1 MALTFVLG
9 GARSGKSALAVRL
22 ATTFGSPIVVVVV
35 TAEAR
40 DDEMT
45 ERIRRHQEARPSE
58 WQTVEAPVELAGA
71 IDSLGD
77 DVAVVLDCLTLWVS
91 NALEARL
98 GDTAIVAEAEDVART
113 LATRSEHAVV
123 VSNEVGLGIVPTN
136 ALARRYRDV
145 LGEVNAVFA
154 RVADRSYLMVA
165 GRAVALAPPETA

>member
-22 ATTFGSPIVVVVV
+22 ASTFDSPVVVVA

-45 ERIRRHQEARPSE
+45 ERIRRHREARPSA
-58 WQTVEAPVELAGA
+58 WRTVEAPVELAAA
-71 IDSLGD
+71 IDSLAE

-91 NALEARL
+91 NAIEARC
-98 GDTAIVAEAEDVART
+98 DDVAIVAEAEDVAHT
-113 LATRSEHAVV
+113 LVARSEHAVA

-154 RVADRSYLMVA
+154 RRADRSYLMVA
-165 GRAVALAPPETA
+165 GRAVSLVSPETA

>member
-9 GARSGKSALAVRL
+9 GARSGKSTLAVRL
-22 ATTFGSPIVVVVV
+22 ASTFGSPVVLVA

-45 ERIRRHQEARPSE
+45 ERISRHRKARPSE

-91 NALEARL
+91 NAIEARR
-98 GDTAIVAEAEDVART
+98 GDAAIVAEAEGVAHT
-113 LATRSEHAVV
+113 LAARSEHAVV
-123 VSNEVGLGIVPTN
+123 VSNEVGLGIVPMN
-136 ALARRYRDV
+136 ALGRRYRDV

-165 GRAVALAPPETA
+165 GRAVALVSPETA

>member
-9 GARSGKSALAVRL
+9 GARSGKSALAVQL
-22 ATTFGSPIVVVVV
+22 ASTFASPIVVVV

-58 WQTVEAPVELAGA
+58 WETVEAPVELAGA

-77 DVAVVLDCLTLWVS
+77 EVAVVLDCLTLWVS
-91 NALEARL
+91 NAIEARR
-98 GDTAIVAEAEDVART
+98 GDTAIVAEAEDIAHT
-113 LATRSEHAVV
+113 LAARSEHAVV

-165 GRAVALAPPETA
+165 GRAVALGSPETA

>member
-22 ATTFGSPIVVVVV
+22 ASTFASPVVVVV

-45 ERIRRHQEARPSE
+45 ERIRRHQESRPSE

-91 NALEARL
+91 NAIEARRD
-98 GDTAIVAEAEDVART
+98 DTAIVAEAAEVAKT
-113 LATRSEHAVV
+113 LAARSDHAVV

-136 ALARRYRDV
+136 ALARRYRDL
-145 LGEVNAVFA
+145 LGEVNAAFA

-165 GRAVALAPPETA
+165 GRAVALGSPETA

>member
-1 MALTFVLG
+1 MELTFVLG

-22 ATTFGSPIVVVVV
+22 ASTFGSPIIVVV

-45 ERIRRHQEARPSE
+45 ERIRRHQRARPSE

-77 DVAVVLDCLTLWVS
+77 VAVVLDCLTLWVS
-91 NALEARL
+91 NAIEARR
-98 GDTAIVAEAEDVART
+98 GDAAIVAEAEGVAHT
-113 LATRSEHAVV
+113 LAARSEHAVV
-123 VSNEVGLGIVPTN
+123 VSNEVGLGIVPMN
-136 ALARRYRDV
+136 ALGRRYRDV

-154 RVADRSYLMVA
+154 RIADRSYLMVA
-165 GRAVALAPPETA
+165 GRAVALVSPETA

>member
-22 ATTFGSPIVVVVV
+22 ASTFGSPVVVVV
-35 TAEAR
+35 TAEAC

-45 ERIRRHQEARPSE
+45 ERIRRHQQARPPE
-58 WQTVEAPVELAGA
+58 WETVEAPVALAGA
-71 IDSLGD
+71 IHSLAD
-77 DVAVVLDCLTLWVS
+77 NVAVVLDCLTLWVS

-98 GDTAIVAEAEDVART
+98 RDAAIIAEAEDVALT
-113 LATRSEHAVV
+113 LAARSEHAVV
-123 VSNEVGLGIVPTN
+123 VSNEVGLGIVPAN

-165 GRAVALAPPETA
+165 GRAVALGSPETV

>member
-22 ATTFGSPIVVVVV
+22 ASTFASPVVVVV

-45 ERIRRHQEARPSE
+45 ERIRRHQESRPSE
-58 WQTVEAPVELAGA
+58 WQTVEAPLELAGA

-77 DVAVVLDCLTLWVS
+77 VAVLLDCLTLWVS
-91 NALEARL
+91 NAIEARRD
-98 GDTAIVAEAEDVART
+98 DTAIVAEAAEVAKT
-113 LATRSEHAVV
+113 LAARSDRAVV

-136 ALARRYRDV
+136 ALARRYRDL
-145 LGEVNAVFA
+145 LGEVNAAFA
-154 RVADRSYLMVA
+154 RVAERSYLMVA
-165 GRAVALAPPETA
+165 GQAVALGSPETA